1 MQLNNRFDVKIV
13 PSDNYALAIRNSSKI
28 QHKIN
33 WQSLIKIMLC
43 AISLLITFAL
53 PAVACGGFPN
63 NVAFSYELF
72 TLPAIASIYSFGV
85 PLIPIITAEAY
96 ILHKREDIPY
106 SKACLLTTLANIFYL
121 IACFVSLGSFGFIFP
136 VSLIGSA
143 VSAAMC
149 VSFCQRIG
157 YLKNISQGMFIFLVY
172 LFFTGLG
179 FANLFLVESFSV
191 SADRTLLYAVTGG
204 ILLIGFIF
212 SFVTKGFAIASCF
225 KEKRPTLAATVMS
238 MQVGSFPIVAIAYYI
253 TKLQPWWY

>member
-1 MQLNNRFDVKIV
+1 MQLNKRLDTAIIPANN
-13 PSDNYALAIRNSSKI
+13 SALAIGNSRKNQLKRNG
-28 QHKIN
+28 
-33 WQSLIKIMLC
+33 QSLIKITLV

-53 PAVACGGFPN
+53 PAIACGGFPN

-72 TLPAIASIYSFGV
+72 TLPAIASIHSFGV

-106 SKACLLTTLANIFYL
+106 LKACLFTTLANILYL
-121 IACFVSLGSFGFIFP
+121 IACLGSLASFGFIFP
-136 VSLIGSA
+136 VSLLGSA
-143 VSAAMC
+143 ISAAMC

-179 FANLFLVESFSV
+179 FANLFLVESLSV

-204 ILLIGFIF
+204 ILMIGFIF

-225 KEKRPTLAATVMS
+225 KEKRSSLAATVMS

-253 TKLQPWWY
+253 MKIKRWF